1 MVIAIKKILVWVVLS
16 LILTGCTQEEDYSIY
31 PDHFAEILKTY
42 DLEEI
47 DREKSLE
54 SEIIYRCY
62 VTSDQTYY
70 FITST
75 FGYEEDMLIGIEMTS
90 KSVIAVDIL
99 FENESL
105 KYGEYVTEEWFT
117 SRFIMPLTGK
127 MKLVKKE
134 KLEDNEVIAI
144 TGATITSKGVL
155 DAVNDCIDKME
166 DLK

>member
-1 MVIAIKKILVWVVLS
+1 MNRKRITLLIVICLVLS
-16 LILTGCTQEEDYSIY
+16 GCSQVEDYTIY
-31 PDHFAEILKTY
+31 PDHFGEILKTY
-42 DLEEI
+42 DANGLE
-47 DREKSLE
+47 REKAYE
-54 SEIIYRCY
+54 SETIYRCY
-62 VTSDQTYY
+62 ETKDQAYY
-70 FITST
+70 FITNT
-75 FGYEEDMLIGIEMTS
+75 FGYEEDMLIGVKMTND
-90 KSVIAVDIL
+90 AVLAVEIL

-117 SRFIMPLTGK
+117 SRFIMPLTGQ

-155 DAVNDCIDKME
+155 DAVNDCIHKME